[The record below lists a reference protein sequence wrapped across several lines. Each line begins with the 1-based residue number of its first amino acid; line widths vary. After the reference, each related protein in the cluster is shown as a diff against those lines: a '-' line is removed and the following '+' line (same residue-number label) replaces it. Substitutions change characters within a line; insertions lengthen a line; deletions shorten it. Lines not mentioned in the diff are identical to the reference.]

1 MSFQQFYGTLRSQ
14 FDHILCLQVDYYD
27 SGQFGDESCDNCDE
41 NFLTSEKNR
50 VKKGRKSQCC
60 SNGDV
65 NTEEMKE
72 AFTELQN
79 PPEKFIKD
87 LVNAKDEKLREEF
100 LSTTV
105 PLNNTF
111 AFASIRH
118 GDPCPED
125 QMGGRLDTCKYNG
138 CCYYQFILV

>member
-1 MSFQQFYGTLRSQ
+1 
-14 FDHILCLQVDYYD
+14 
-27 SGQFGDESCDNCDE
+27 
-41 NFLTSEKNR
+41 
-50 VKKGRKSQCC
+50 
-60 SNGDV
+60 
-65 NTEEMKE
+65 MKE
-72 AFTELQN
+72 AFAELQN

-105 PLNNTF
+105 PLNNAF

-138 CCYYQFILV
+138 CYYY

>member
-1 MSFQQFYGTLRSQ
+1 M
-14 FDHILCLQVDYYD
+14 CLQVDYYD

-65 NTEEMKE
+65 NSEEMKE
-72 AFTELQN
+72 TFAELQN
-79 PPEKFIKD
+79 PPKEFLDK
-87 LVNAKDEKLREEF
+87 LVQAKDEELREKF
-100 LSTTV
+100 LSATV

-138 CCYYQFILV
+138 LLLLIVYINMTSTSKLHY